1 MAKAPMPGLIMGMT
15 TVENVFHSLDPS
27 MRAASR
33 ISPGMLSE
41 NCFIKN
47 TPKGQPTVGK
57 ITAQR
62 LSYRRRADIS
72 FSRGIRMTC
81 LGRAMAQTMRENRS
95 ARPLKRFL
103 ARA

>member
-1 MAKAPMPGLIMGMT
+1 MPGLIMGMT
-15 TVENVFHSLDPS
+15 TVVKVFNSLAPS
-27 MRAASR
+27 MRVASR

-41 NCFIKN
+41 NCFIRN

-57 ITAQR
+57 ITAHR

-81 LGRAMAQTMRENRS
+81 LGRAMAQTMRENRM
-95 ARPLKRFL
+95 ARPLKRFF